1 MKKFLF
7 LVQEELFRKHA
18 KEYNGFKTIPK
29 KERTGEEKNRKEE
42 NFSKIITG
50 KSVIGS
56 IPSKRALPWLQAD
69 VLF

>member
-29 KERTGEEKNRKEE
+29 KERTGEEKTGRRRIFRK
-42 NFSKIITG
+42 S
-50 KSVIGS
+50 
-56 IPSKRALPWLQAD
+56 
-69 VLF
+69 